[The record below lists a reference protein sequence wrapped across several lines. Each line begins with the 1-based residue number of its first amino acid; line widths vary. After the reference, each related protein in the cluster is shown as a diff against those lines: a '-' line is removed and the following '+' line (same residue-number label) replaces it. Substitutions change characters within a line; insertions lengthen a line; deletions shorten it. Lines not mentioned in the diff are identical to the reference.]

1 MNATIREIN
10 FSQEVLSSSVPV
22 LVHFWAPWCGICRMI
37 TPLLNRFQEEWQGQL
52 RVVNVNADES
62 LRLASYYQ
70 LTTLPTLLFF
80 RNGEVLKRID
90 GFSGR
95 DDICQALESVMR
107 HAPLDEVSTELSAG
121 LPLE

>member
-1 MNATIREIN
+1 MNPTIREIN

-37 TPLLNRFQEEWQGQL
+37 TPLLNRFQEEYQGQL
-52 RVVNVNADES
+52 RIVDVNADES

-70 LTTLPTLLFF
+70 LTTLPTLIFF

-95 DDICQALESVMR
+95 DDIRQALDWVMR
-107 HAPLDEVSTELSAG
+107 QAPLEEVSAGLSTG